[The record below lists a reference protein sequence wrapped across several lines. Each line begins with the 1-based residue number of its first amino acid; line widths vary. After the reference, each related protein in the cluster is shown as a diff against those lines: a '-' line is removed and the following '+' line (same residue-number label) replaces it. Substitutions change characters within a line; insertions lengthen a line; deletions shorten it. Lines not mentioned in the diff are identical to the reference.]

1 MTSIKLPTINRFSTG
16 VDVTPSRDVPLS
28 KKPEEVASQFEGMLL
43 KQMIDSMWS
52 TVPKGGLL
60 SGTNEEGM
68 YRDMLNE
75 ALAKSISEGKGIG
88 VKEVIL
94 KDLNKLTKKS

>member
-1 MTSIKLPTINRFSTG
+1 MGIDATPTKDI
-16 VDVTPSRDVPLS
+16 PLS
-28 KKPEEVASQFEGMLL
+28 KKPEEVATQFEGMLL

-60 SGTNEEGM
+60 TGTNEEGM
-68 YRDMLNE
+68 YRDLLNE

-88 VKEVIL
+88 VKDVIM
-94 KDLNKLTKKS
+94 KDLNKLSKKS